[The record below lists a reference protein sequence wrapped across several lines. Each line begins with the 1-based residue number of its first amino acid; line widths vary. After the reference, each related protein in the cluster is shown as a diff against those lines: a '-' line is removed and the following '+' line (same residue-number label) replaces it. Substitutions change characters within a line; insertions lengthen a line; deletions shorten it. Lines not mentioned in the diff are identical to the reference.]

1 MEVSNLPSISKDFT
15 NKDLQNIL
23 YEIASTFNGQVQSI
37 SVTQGTAEIK
47 FETHSQAF
55 DFKKHYIHHKIRDR
69 PINIH
74 FKNKYR
80 GGNKNNS
87 SSDKMLEVRPA
98 FRKLTLESPAGTRSE
113 SSITVTSEDEDP
125 RSSRMH
131 SKMRSKLK
139 LKNRKKSKATEG
151 FLKKSLIND
160 VDSEQTSPD
169 NNDSD
174 DQHEDLVCEKI
185 RDNLIQLVNNHQA
198 SVTNVTFQR

>member
-15 NKDLQNIL
+15 NKNLQNIL
-23 YEIASTFNGQVQSI
+23 DDIASTFSGEVQSI

-55 DFKKHYIHHKIRDR
+55 DFKKHYIHHKIKDR

-80 GGNKNNS
+80 GGNKS
-87 SSDKMLEVRPA
+87 RSTSGDKMFEVRPA
-98 FRKLTLESPAGTRSE
+98 FGKLTLESPAGTRSE

-131 SKMRSKLK
+131 SKMRSC
-139 LKNRKKSKATEG
+139 NEKK
-151 FLKKSLIND
+151 
-160 VDSEQTSPD
+160 
-169 NNDSD
+169 
-174 DQHEDLVCEKI
+174 
-185 RDNLIQLVNNHQA
+185 
-198 SVTNVTFQR
+198 